1 LTIDATLLALMPLAK
16 QYLDS
21 SHTESRFW
29 PLLELQPQQQSA
41 IFSRVT
47 MEASLIMCSQ
57 LAADLRDKLAGV
69 KATPQYTQ
77 ALSRARTSCSSHA
90 GIFQL
95 FATADPGYVTHNSL
109 KKVHS
114 AFLS

>member
-1 LTIDATLLALMPLAK
+1 MPLAK

-57 LAADLRDKLAGV
+57 LAADAEIGIRSELRIH
-69 KATPQYTQ
+69 
-77 ALSRARTSCSSHA
+77 RHRTSLQ
-90 GIFQL
+90 QL
-95 FATADPGYVTHNSL
+95 AHLRTRQATGVAEEAVEAQRRVGG
-109 KKVHS
+109 
-114 AFLS
+114 